1 MSEPICSLSVEFQA
15 RRIFCHK
22 PNHKIDDVAS
32 VLHRTGE
39 ELQQALWYIP
49 NLDYH
54 SIREFGQKRLAAMA
68 PIDARLIGFL
78 VDAPASQI
86 LERDAAHSVALAER
100 RRRNIE
106 RLYARNCER
115 RFVGKKAIDS
125 RSELAAAQYG
135 GLDTPVT

>member
-15 RRIFCHK
+15 RRIFCYK
-22 PNHKIDDVAS
+22 PDAKIDDVAS
-32 VLHRTGE
+32 VLHRTAE

-49 NLDYH
+49 DLSYQ

-78 VDAPASQI
+78 VDAPASEI

-106 RLYARNCER
+106 RLYVRIREHK
-115 RFVGKKAIDS
+115 FVGKKVID
-125 RSELAAAQYG
+125 RPPEHVQVTILA
-135 GLDTPVT
+135 